1 MKWVKTIEV
10 TSTGKELKSIRPVL
24 LGHDCDK
31 LCLNFELLDGPL
43 SVSRVPAC
51 IIELE
56 VNDDCLGEAEIK
68 RSCYSCEVGLSIGIK
83 GRYFNVYS
91 STYRGVGLV
100 LLKMRRKPRKK
111 AGIGMAL
118 YP

>member
-1 MKWVKTIEV
+1 MKTIEV
-10 TSTGKELKSIRPVL
+10 TSAGKELKSVRPVS
-24 LGHDCDK
+24 LGYDCDK
-31 LCLNFELLDGPL
+31 ACLDSELLERPL
-43 SVSRVPAC
+43 SVFAGPAC

-111 AGIGMAL
+111 AGIGMDL